1 MSTPF
6 RFHVPVVAFEKG
18 LPNGKKSK
26 RIGGIVTSP
35 NKDRQDET
43 MLLDGLDFSEFEHSG
58 WFNDNHGKSTTD
70 VVGLP
75 DAAVRRVR
83 KGDSL
88 PDGGKARTDGYW
100 AEGVLMGSKGDEVFR
115 LAKDLEGTGR
125 ALGFSVEGTIVERA
139 IDDSK
144 KITKAKVRNIA
155 VTHCPVNPDT
165 ELVILSKALSSG
177 TGLPATEAI
186 PGSGAPLRV
195 ESLDPEIKYLT
206 YGGPG
211 PSKTRKKKAKKQ
223 PLTEQQAVKVLKSI
237 YPRMSDNTAR
247 WIYALASG
255 LKRQGAEVVA

>member
-1 MSTPF
+1 MTTPF
-6 RFHVPVVAFEKG
+6 RFHVPVAAFEKG
-18 LPNGKKSK
+18 LSNGKMSK
-26 RIGGIVTSP
+26 RIGGVVTSP

-83 KGDSL
+83 KGDNL

-100 AEGVLMGSKGDEVFR
+100 AEGILLGTKGDDIYK
-115 LAKDLEGTGR
+115 LARSLEGTGR
-125 ALGFSVEGTIVERA
+125 SLGFSVEGTIVERA
-139 IDDSK
+139 IDDAK
-144 KITKAKVRNIA
+144 RITKARVRNIA

-165 ELVILSKALSSG
+165 ELVVLSKALSSG
-177 TGLPATEAI
+177 TGLSATDAI
-186 PGSGAPLRV
+186 PGSGAPLRA

-206 YGGPG
+206 YGEPA
-211 PSKTRKKKAKKQ
+211 KARKKKSKKR

-237 YPRMSDNTAR
+237 YPRMSAETAQ

-255 LKRQGAEVVA
+255 LKKQGAEVMA